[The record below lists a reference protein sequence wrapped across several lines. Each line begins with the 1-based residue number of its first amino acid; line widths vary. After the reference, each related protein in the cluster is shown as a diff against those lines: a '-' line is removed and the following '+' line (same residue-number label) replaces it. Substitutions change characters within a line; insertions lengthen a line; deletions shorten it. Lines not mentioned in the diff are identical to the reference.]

1 MRVRDV
7 YARGSTA
14 QMDWVIFMP
23 SRRDGGEGGARTR
36 GRARARDGER
46 VGASSR
52 ARRDRGI
59 DRTHLV
65 APSEG
70 VCVRVTI
77 GRWSPVESLRFS
89 ALGVRDCG
97 WISRR
102 D

>member
-23 SRRDGGEGGARTR
+23 SRRDGGEGE
-36 GRARARDGER
+36 RARGER

-65 APSEG
+65 APLEG
-70 VCVRVTI
+70 VCVGVTI

>member
-1 MRVRDV
+1 M
-7 YARGSTA
+7 A
-14 QMDWVIFMP
+14 
-23 SRRDGGEGGARTR
+23 
-36 GRARARDGER
+36 ARASAREGER
-46 VGASSR
+46 AGASSR

-65 APSEG
+65 APLEG

-97 WISRR
+97 GLVVAI
-102 D
+102 DDAAFFDD